1 MAGELT
7 SRLSKFILES
17 VEITTNVLGS
27 GSYASVLEL
36 NYNGLKCAGK
46 KIHEVILSQDS
57 KIYITSRFVEEIHL
71 LSQIRHPNI
80 VQFLG
85 VCFQSDSQIPIL
97 VMEFIPT
104 DLTSCVHQYGI
115 LPETIMFSIVHD
127 VSLGLVY
134 LHGHNPSIIHRDLS
148 SNNILLT
155 ENMAAKISDLG
166 VAKLFNTSPAEVNQ
180 MTQIPGTPA
189 FMPPEVMVADPKY
202 NASVDIFSF
211 GIMMIHLLCGSW
223 PEPQLA
229 PNKTED
235 GKLISISEAERRKN
249 LLSLVDDKHPLM
261 SLVLMC
267 IDNDPNFRPQANEV
281 ENRLAELTAKF
292 PVKFPYRFD
301 IIKHVRSLTNEIEEL
316 KSQIKQLKEQ
326 LSTDSELV
334 TSAIETLTKVQKR
347 RTTKKQ
353 TKEIVEVL
361 TKSSSR
367 GKAVFT
373 ILNEESAQKLKT
385 EQNRS
390 ARKLKSDQKLQDI
403 HNEQQVL

>member
-1 MAGELT
+1 MAGEQT

-57 KIYITSRFVEEIHL
+57 KTCITSRFVEEIHL

-127 VSLGLVY
+127 VSLGLAY

-180 MTQIPGTPA
+180 MTQTPGTPA

-316 KSQIKQLKEQ
+316 KSQIKQLQEQ

-334 TSAIETLTKVQKR
+334 TSAIETLKKVQKR